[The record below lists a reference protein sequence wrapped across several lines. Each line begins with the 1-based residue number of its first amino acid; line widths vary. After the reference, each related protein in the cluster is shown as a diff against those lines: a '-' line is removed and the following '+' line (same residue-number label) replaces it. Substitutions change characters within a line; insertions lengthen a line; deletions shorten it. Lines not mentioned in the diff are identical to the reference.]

1 MKLRC
6 KLALGAAVLATS
18 ASVLVWTFAFRSSA
32 GIVQQRTENLAVLA
46 CTQLQHEIE
55 QLAVASRRK
64 PDSWESRLSASMA
77 QTAAQLWQM
86 GLPQARIHVLD
97 SRGVIIA
104 SSWSGQI
111 LEQFSTQSNWVN
123 FYPPS
128 NDSRYSIVLTIPQ
141 SELTRAVAGLQAKA
155 LLLGAATGLVL
166 FIGLYTLAH
175 FLVNRG
181 LGKLIRI
188 SEQLSGDVRNTAEE
202 PVEYQQADEIQQ
214 VAYTLACAAQEL
226 SDRQENMENLLTEL
240 TIVNQE
246 LAQTDR
252 LKNEFVANMSHEI
265 RTPMN
270 GILGFAELLSQED
283 ITPAQRE
290 YVETIMTCGNSL
302 LGLIT
307 DVLDLARIQAGH
319 IQLRKRACSVSQ
331 IVSQVC
337 DILGPQLSQKSVSFT
352 WQVSDDIPDLIN
364 SDPDRLQQILLNL
377 LGNALKFTDH
387 GFVNVNV
394 RPALVGQSQG
404 LRISVADSGVGI
416 STDKHEL
423 IFEPFCQ
430 IDGSDRRTYG
440 GAGLGLAISRKLIT
454 ALGGTIELSSIP
466 GCGTEFV
473 IWIPFEQVSEP
484 NDKDKLAA
492 PLAQPAPKSKRFA
505 DNPPKVVVVEDDR
518 ICSEFFKTYL
528 SRNGYTVLLESDGSK
543 AVQRIEQI
551 KPDAVILDLR
561 LPGRSGLDIL
571 AELKSNPGTESIPV
585 VICSVLQCED
595 KALNLGALDYLRK
608 PFTGQDLLAVVSR
621 AVQKARTAEVLAV
634 DDDYTVRRLYEVALK
649 RAGFKVITAGC
660 GREALELLA
669 VHSQIGLVLL
679 DLVMP
684 GMSGFEVLDRIRNS
698 GKKDLPVIVVTARS
712 MTHQEAQR
720 LEGRVTAVLQK
731 ASLTPQQLLE
741 QIQGQL
747 QNTLGL
753 PAQSQPVTKGD
764 LIDRRDTVLIAEDV
778 VYNRRLLEVLLA
790 RAGYKTVSC
799 STGSEAVNFVRR
811 NRFGLII
818 MDIQLPQIDGLEAAK
833 IIRRIPDNDAT
844 PIVALTG
851 QALKGDIQRCLQ
863 AGFTDYL
870 PKPIRDEDLLP
881 KVGKYMDAS
890 ALPQS
895 SESISC
901 SVEQDYFSDAPLQ
914 SHLAHDPDLMRIVAS
929 YIEQLPSVLN
939 RMSETLRQRDFD
951 ELAGL
956 AHNLKG
962 SSGLAGY
969 PDLAS
974 QAALVQQAAQDQ
986 QADQLAE
993 TLQNIVQ
1000 LCRSVGADMDQ
1011 VDIAPSEN
1019 VASVA
1024 RSPHSG

>member
-1 MKLRC
+1 M
-6 KLALGAAVLATS
+6 
-18 ASVLVWTFAFRSSA
+18 
-32 GIVQQRTENLAVLA
+32 AVLA
-46 CTQLQHEIE
+46 CTQLQNEIE

-571 AELKSNPGTESIPV
+571 AELKSKPGTESIPV

-669 VHSQIGLVLL
+669 VHTQIGLVLL

-712 MTHQEAQR
+712 MTNQEAQR
-720 LEGRVTAVLQK
+720 LDGRVSAVLHK

-741 QIQGQL
+741 QIQTQL
-747 QNTLGL
+747 QNTLGISVPAVSNSPDRIAL
-753 PAQSQPVTKGD
+753 PQAQPNAADAV
-764 LIDRRDTVLIAEDV
+764 IDRRDTVLIAEDV
-778 VYNRRLLEVLLA
+778 VYDRRLLEVLLA

-799 STGSEAVNFVRR
+799 SNGAEAVNFVRR
-811 NRFGLII
+811 NRFGLIVL
-818 MDIQLPQIDGLEAAK
+818 DVQLPQIDGLEAVK

-870 PKPIRDEDLLP
+870 PKPIREEDLLP
-881 KVGKYMDAS
+881 KVGKYMDLS
-890 ALPQS
+890 SLPQS
-895 SESISC
+895 SETLHLSA
-901 SVEQDYFSDAPLQ
+901 EQDSFSDAPLQ
-914 SHLAHDPDLMRIVAS
+914 SQLADDPDLMRIVAS
-929 YIEQLPSVLN
+929 YIDQLPGVLTKMT
-939 RMSETLRQRDFD
+939 RTLRQADFD
-951 ELAGL
+951 QLANL

-974 QAALVQQAAQDQ
+974 QAAKVQQAAQDRQ
-986 QADQLAE
+986 PEHLAE
-993 TLQNIVQ
+993 ILQNIVE

-1011 VDIAPSEN
+1011 LEIVLSEDI
-1019 VASVA
+1019 VSVA
-1024 RSPHSG
+1024 GSDRDG